1 MKRDSRRLLALF
13 FLMLF
18 ISSCTKELPSAQ
30 KTLHMNFRGDGI
42 NTPFYASQF
51 FKLQYIQ
58 LKGDDVVGGVGK
70 MAFCDNRYYL
80 AERNKIRVYDE
91 DGNHLFT
98 IDNWGRAK
106 GEYISLHSFDVNPVS
121 GEISIFDQNGSKM
134 LIYNREG
141 QFTRDFAIN
150 DSLDVVRA
158 FCVMEKGNYIFYNPG
173 RTPGFPQIRA
183 GAWMV
188 DSVGCFMRHLV
199 EVEEDF
205 YYGAL
210 APYSFYFSHLGD
222 GSISLMGTEDKNL
235 IYHIAQDGKVTPCYN
250 ISFDLNISK
259 EMRRKSYFTKEE
271 LQNEN
276 HYIKM
281 GHLETDNLYV
291 LMAYNPQKTG
301 ILFYDKVKDKE
312 YMATNNT
319 TTDFV
324 DDIGFSS
331 YLGCAP
337 DRFLN
342 LYYPGTDEKT
352 DAALGV
358 TMNDSPFIV
367 VGFTDQ
373 LQQMKDM

>member
-1 MKRDSRRLLALF
+1 MKKSTCFLFLLVLF
-13 FLMLF
+13 TC
-18 ISSCTKELPSAQ
+18 SCTKELPSAQ
-30 KTLHMNFRGDGI
+30 KTLYMKFIGDDGI
-42 NTPFYASQF
+42 NTPFYTSQF

-58 LKGDDVVGGVGK
+58 IKGDDDIVGEVGR

-106 GEYISLHSFDVNPVS
+106 GEYISLYSFDVNPAS

-141 QFTRDFAIN
+141 RFARDFAIN

-158 FCVMEKGNYIFYNPG
+158 FCVMEKGDYIFYSPT
-173 RTPGFPQIRA
+173 RAPGFPQIRS

-188 DSVGCFMRHLV
+188 DSAGRFIKQLV
-199 EVEEDF
+199 EIEEDF
-205 YYGAL
+205 YYGGL
-210 APYSFYFSHLGD
+210 CPPSFYFSHLGD
-222 GSISLMGTEDKNL
+222 GSISLMGPEDKNL
-235 IYHIAQDGKVTPCYN
+235 IYHIAQDGKVTPRYN

-271 LQNEN
+271 RENEN

-281 GHLETDNLYV
+281 GHLETDNLYSLLAV
-291 LMAYNPQKTG
+291 HPQKTV
-301 ILFYDKVKDKE
+301 ILFYDKVNDKE
-312 YMATNNT
+312 YMANRHA
-319 TTDFV
+319 DMV

-337 DRFLN
+337 DRVLSM
-342 LYYPGTDEKT
+342 YYPGTDEKT

-367 VGFTDQ
+367 AGFT
-373 LQQMKDM
+373 KY